1 MDFCNLKNIQIPET
15 VVARNS
21 KDLCGKLNEDAVY
34 IIKPAMTKVG
44 KESIVKCKGE
54 QSVHQY
60 LSSAIESSANKTAL
74 VQDFIQGCDVTMLTH
89 FRKGRFDILAS
100 WDEIIAVEKGGR
112 IRGIGLKVPSVV
124 ENNSSIQSQIN
135 ATLEKFSETLV
146 EDNYLIAFSFRVT
159 KSRPYLIE
167 IHIDLTGDLIGDR
180 LLPVASPGFD
190 FFQLVTDILLK
201 IEHQNTYNF
210 ESTIFLN
217 QEKQCLQWSEKSTYS
232 YLEALKN
239 REKYKEISYMDSIK
253 PKSIIQIG
261 AGELQRQSIISAK
274 EHGLH
279 VIGTD
284 INPKAKGIQYL
295 DEYHKYSGDNETG
308 LTNLAIKKSKDFNII
323 GAYASS
329 DFALRSVAKI
339 HAKLG
344 LNGPSSQSILTAL
357 DKYKSKQ
364 IWIKKQVLTPHAQLV
379 RRGDKIDH
387 ELISYPVIVK
397 PKDSSGSQGVSS
409 AHNMCDLEKK

>member
-1 MDFCNLKNIQIPET
+1 MPA
-15 VVARNS
+15 VVR
-21 KDLCGKLNEDAVY
+21 
-34 IIKPAMTKVG
+34 
-44 KESIVKCKGE
+44 
-54 QSVHQY
+54 
-60 LSSAIESSANKTAL
+60 
-74 VQDFIQGCDVTMLTH
+74 
-89 FRKGRFDILAS
+89 
-100 WDEIIAVEKGGR
+100 
-112 IRGIGLKVPSVV
+112 
-124 ENNSSIQSQIN
+124 
-135 ATLEKFSETLV
+135 
-146 EDNYLIAFSFRVT
+146 
-159 KSRPYLIE
+159 
-167 IHIDLTGDLIGDR
+167 
-180 LLPVASPGFD
+180 
-190 FFQLVTDILLK
+190 
-201 IEHQNTYNF
+201 
-210 ESTIFLN
+210 
-217 QEKQCLQWSEKSTYS
+217 KSTYS

-344 LNGPSSQSILTAL
+344 LNGPRSQSILTAL

-409 AHNMCDLEKK
+409 AQHVRLRKKIALALKFSDSALIETLVSGKHYDTIGIIWDGRFIPMGIGNRYFSPAPHHFPLWGHAPSDLSESKIKQAYKTTADATLALGLDFTPVKADLILSNGQFYVIEVAPRFHGDVFSAKMIPYSTGIDPIYNLFSLYIGHGVDTEPKFERKIIWKGIFPKQQLIGEEWLQNRIPYKDLFLNGRQQKSFTHKDNSSIAGFIWFETPEELSFHAHYKSIQQELGDFIL